1 MYSNTAFIPQ
11 HSATLT
17 PTGYTPLTQSDSIT
31 DSGIKSYN
39 LGQYIQR
46 DSGSLLAEGIYNYA
60 NSKRDA
66 ACAAAANRIFGSNLI
81 DPDDTTLSEFAIG
94 SAIIEQSGFSG
105 NPAAYYKA
113 KGWTMPTGYGSR
125 NNLLRDLGSRTLN
138 EMRSLYDAEQK
149 RLEDA
154 QKDYIETMGAL
165 PQLIADSIRS
175 EGGNKGTPLTPE
187 YLEKLTKYG
196 AKEGAIASQHRAALA
211 WSYLSA
217 YMDDPELL
225 QTGLGLRE
233 KLLDIA
239 NVLSDEKGEID
250 PAAQASLVIM
260 ARQKAIEKQT
270 KIPDSLNHL
279 AQTFLHHLSS
289 ALEADQD
296 TDMASGL
303 GRTLAYQEIIK
314 RRIIDSPV
322 ELNAEEIHQAEEE
335 ASKFAA
341 DLYSDKVS
349 SLLSVFR
356 EAVDLEHDTPES
368 ASFVTKQL
376 AFAAGAAGSTVL
388 PVLGDVIG
396 TVMARGAGAGKIM
409 QRVAGWAGA
418 AYASY
423 DSNLSRAYADA
434 VRDGKINPSIH
445 ASIQAAAQSVSE
457 GAFTV
462 TGTMPALSKIA
473 GKATNYISSR
483 AAANI
488 LARNTA
494 IGTAFNYLGGVILE
508 GTGEMLEEE
517 LSNALETSLNKL
529 ARIAGVELTPV
540 QYKMGEALGNMKP
553 HEIMGFFT
561 YAAILGAGSIP
572 SAYASA
578 RNFALNSD
586 NLLNAGHS
594 KKAVRDIQ
602 FHILQAQDKAADIY
616 SDPKLTKEQKQEQVD
631 KLWESVNQY
640 QKDKAQTDIYDA
652 DPEIVRQRLEEQ
664 KKKTLTKAELALAI
678 QGEIDLRIAKDAG
691 IIDAT
696 AQPGDKFTVTLIEKG
711 GTNADGSKAPD
722 KLVQQEW
729 TRNQLVNY
737 FQIQH
742 NKIYTNALRGF
753 QGLVQAHAAAQTIT
767 DIDGLKVQLQELR
780 EIPYEAYASLKKH
793 QGITTEYIA
802 ELISL
807 VRANI
812 ARHESAGMTRAEAE
826 AQPSNFLPG
835 LSLGELLTLQGAAEE
850 RRDSAA
856 DTTEGKAKGI
866 TKGQSVEY
874 GAFNITRADGS
885 ILIAYVAG
893 RADVNDILEDL
904 IEAHIKHT
912 VATTGLTYTQLG
924 NTIKEVEKHLPP
936 VTMPDGK
943 VEKLTLLPAGK
954 TEYTQQNIIEAYSKL
969 ALANYLYNEQ
979 YLPLTQGGHRLLREI
994 GRVVDTARLYKAI
1007 GDAWFTYANSEQG
1020 KAHLANGGQTFA
1032 DLLTN
1037 AGFKIGSLVA
1047 NARANAEQTL
1057 KVIEGRDFQPDPA
1070 QEVKALI
1077 NRAEAEQQ
1085 LADINAKQAAEPT
1098 TIPASESITGKEI
1111 TIEPQK
1117 ETIVNSQP
1125 RRSHEGAETGQSS
1138 IGNLS
1143 DPAANLRN
1151 LIAQGK
1157 ATEKDFAEFFTK
1169 HPITHAAAIEQGLVP
1184 VTQDGQPTAAYI
1196 KGRQEAEYILAAN
1209 AEADAAAASEA
1220 AEEAKK
1226 QLPGKTKWSTPS
1238 AKAKPLTEQQTK
1250 ATLVSV
1256 AGMTV
1261 SKDGTRYILNNV
1273 ITQRQKGVEY
1283 TVSTDDRR
1291 LTVISQP
1298 TYKPDTEQGS
1308 EDYHTSKGEPVK
1320 VDGTFPNWRQVVPS
1334 SFVAETNV
1342 DLSYYSFLAKG
1353 SIKGKGKKYI
1363 DSPFFKDGQLIA
1375 IKTNEGY
1382 ATFDPVRV
1390 RDIYKQMQELGKK
1403 LGFSP
1408 VITAQQTYG
1417 TKEKG
1422 WGPMMLTAE
1431 HNGIKYQ
1438 HVIMPFYRDKD
1449 AIGEIQPGD
1458 IILGEQPTI
1467 YSGEQTSTPSMSI
1480 IGPSARTWNN
1490 YTDRVFYGL
1499 YDGMPRVELDSGKFR
1514 YFPTHQRG
1522 EHVSELEMQSFIEK
1536 DMLDTIE
1543 SLYKEGIK
1551 ANEAD
1556 TIKKTFDNR
1565 FIGVYT
1571 IVSSIQHYLESN
1583 PSFNKEKVEAF
1594 IKQEKPY
1601 KIRTNLHYVWRLAD
1615 VLEAPELYAAYP
1627 QLKETLVHNFYHE
1640 NENFAGGAQ
1649 GNNIG
1654 LNINEKISI
1663 TEQKATL
1670 LHEVQ
1675 HLVQSIEGYPNGTNE
1690 KTSYADFLAA
1700 YETLERELH
1709 DSISSGNK
1717 ARTAALSAKIKTFKD
1732 LESRYNGNPNKIEQ
1746 FLREITN
1753 RKWFDYIDNYDL
1765 YTRSAG
1771 EAEARAVEKRMNMS
1785 EEERKNKPFNNSLD
1799 VSPYEAVISYIKRV
1813 KRAKQNLLSQHGTS
1827 DPITPTA
1834 AFSIKAAQPAADRFK
1849 ASPLGHNMLYF
1860 IRNEARRYARI
1871 FGDKTP
1877 HEQAVNAAQSAAAI
1891 IAGVDKYLQRT
1902 GTESKPVPQGIRR
1915 RLQHLQKVAEKYA
1928 QIIATGRTRSFKK
1941 LAPQEQA
1948 ELQAAIADLQQQ
1960 EQEASITDA
1969 DKLLTDSDRLT
1980 KKERTARQKE
1990 HDRTILRE
1998 AAKGRVYATLA
2009 AMLEAAADA
2018 LDTHLKNEILVDINR
2033 ITAPVRI
2040 KRTASG
2046 RLKGKMTAPIYRKLE
2061 QAIQFM
2067 ALSPRALETAVDD
2080 VFTAQ
2085 DALATAIKEGYK
2097 NLTSGNAL
2105 LIQLADQLTQDGIK
2119 VTPQTLTAA
2128 LTDYSNALAIYGDIE
2143 SKNYEQTRLAAN
2155 ALFHLIQYGRNKW
2168 ADRQA
2173 QREAEIQQYL
2183 QHFLANT
2190 TAESG
2195 RANAKNEAT
2204 AEEAKKIIS
2213 GSVLDKFMNSTQL
2226 FTALASYEPLRPIFE
2241 HLRYQL
2247 SLSLDTRQKHLNEIR
2262 EQELAAFG
2270 RLLGIKPETAA
2281 GYTRKQ
2287 LQQLSDKFDAFYV
2300 ENNTTHNTGITV
2312 TWQAENQDGEL
2323 KTYRE
2328 ELKYTN
2334 WELLDLLLM
2343 YRQEHYQ
2350 ANAELHGFTPEI
2362 LTQIEKHIGQQ
2373 LMDYGNAI
2381 QQIIIGDGTIP
2392 VYEEREGIP
2401 MRHNPLYWPG
2411 SVNINILNYTRE
2423 EPLVNPYHPAGS
2435 YDFLKARV
2443 RNLKELSPQNAYAKF
2458 RSAIAQRANYIY
2470 LDPVTAPLRSLLA
2483 RDQFANRLTALIGPS
2498 LTEQLKTTINEIT
2511 GAGYNET
2518 SLQDIGGNSKFG
2530 NALSHATLAALAG
2543 NLNSIARQ
2551 ASAAANAGLM
2561 PGISSMDY
2569 YKYAILVRDNNTNIG
2584 ITDVLKLD
2592 CFAIRRRDNA
2602 YVNELAAMGADAKY
2616 STLLNWTK
2624 AGMNLMDKA
2633 DVLANA
2639 VSAAIVYNHKYDKL
2653 KATGNYTEDQLRA
2666 RAEAEVSQYLRLAAQ
2681 PLNRVDKSALYW
2693 QLSQSALGRSIL
2705 YMGSESINK
2714 LGMLRL
2720 NYIINQNNGTGTTKN
2735 LGILLAKMGLTVGL
2749 ASAGINAL
2757 IDLLAGNTPD
2767 DDDNLAAWVMY
2778 QYLWGTVGQHTDA
2791 MPVLGT
2797 FTNAWLSPYA
2807 RFGDGGVTI
2816 PGKNFD
2822 TRASKL
2828 HTMLTDNKTYS
2839 AEQWNKAVTNFMR
2852 ETSAISGYLGGTYA
2866 PWQWYSTVSS
2876 VLSSLTTVANTVNV
2890 LIPAAN
2896 TITEWATGKQ
2906 SKDRRTK
2913 RSRRLKSK
2921 AEATLESTIET
2932 ANEYLFD

>member
-11 HSATLT
+11 HSAPLNQHSA
-17 PTGYTPLTQSDSIT
+17 PLTQSDSIT

-125 NNLLRDLGSRTLN
+125 NNLLRDLGARTLY
-138 EMRSLYDAEQK
+138 EMRTLYDAEQK
-149 RLEDA
+149 RLEEA
-154 QKDYIETMGAL
+154 RQNLANL
-165 PQLIADSIRS
+165 PTLITDSIYSANALGADALFKAKALTPDDLERISKFYDKENAQESYQRALTAWTSFSGFMHSVDSLQSMKREDLRDIAAILNDKDGKPDALATAVLSLLVDRRATAMQSENPEAWAIFSDSLQNWAARS
-175 EGGNKGTPLTPE
+175 NDQELKNRATQWNEMVDNWAAAGISQEEINRFRDNRFNSQEVETLYGLLQHALNTSMSASEKAEWHAKAIASAAKMVGESVVPSLVSMGVTALTRGRGFGAVSSAASAYTANVAVNADALINAAVADAYLQGKVNPEIHGRIEGGTQALS
-187 YLEKLTKYG
+187 
-196 AKEGAIASQHRAALA
+196 EGAIDAGTSLPLVGKLVGKGTNKLAAATATSRVFGNLYA
-211 WSYLSA
+211 RTTLNYLTA
-217 YMDDPELL
+217 GAVQGIGEL
-225 QTGLGLRE
+225 
-233 KLLDIA
+233 
-239 NVLSDEKGEID
+239 
-250 PAAQASLVIM
+250 
-260 ARQKAIEKQT
+260 
-270 KIPDSLNHL
+270 
-279 AQTFLHHLSS
+279 
-289 ALEADQD
+289 
-296 TDMASGL
+296 
-303 GRTLAYQEIIK
+303 
-314 RRIIDSPV
+314 
-322 ELNAEEIHQAEEE
+322 AEEE
-335 ASKFAA
+335 I
-341 DLYSDKVS
+341 
-349 SLLSVFR
+349 
-356 EAVDLEHDTPES
+356 
-368 ASFVTKQL
+368 
-376 AFAAGAAGSTVL
+376 GAALGSAFNALARKAGVQL
-388 PVLGDVIG
+388 SPQQYKLG
-396 TVMARGAGAGKIM
+396 
-409 QRVAGWAGA
+409 Q
-418 AYASY
+418 
-423 DSNLSRAYADA
+423 
-434 VRDGKINPSIH
+434 
-445 ASIQAAAQSVSE
+445 
-457 GAFTV
+457 
-462 TGTMPALSKIA
+462 ALSSMQS
-473 GKATNYISSR
+473 YEV
-483 AAANI
+483 AA
-488 LARNTA
+488 LF
-494 IGTAFNYLGGVILE
+494 GY
-508 GTGEMLEEE
+508 
-517 LSNALETSLNKL
+517 S
-529 ARIAGVELTPV
+529 
-540 QYKMGEALGNMKP
+540 YALGM
-553 HEIMGFFT
+553 
-561 YAAILGAGSIP
+561 LGIP
-572 SAYASA
+572 ADFKSA
-578 RNFALNSD
+578 RTFALNTD

-594 KKAVRDIQ
+594 PEAVRDIQ
-602 FHILQAQDKAADIY
+602 SHILNAQDKATEIY
-616 SDPKLTKEQKQEQVD
+616 SDPKLTKEQKQDQVD

-652 DPEIVRQRLEEQ
+652 DPEIVRQRLEAQ

-696 AQPGDKFTVTLIEKG
+696 AQPGDKFAVTLIEKG
-711 GTNADGSKAPD
+711 GTNEDDSKAPD

-742 NKIYTNALRGF
+742 NKILTHSLRGF

-812 ARHESAGMTRAEAE
+812 AQHESAGMTRAEAE

-835 LSLGELLTLQGAAEE
+835 LSLGELLALQGAAEE

-924 NTIKEVEKHLPP
+924 NTIKEIEKHLPP

-943 VEKLTLLPAGK
+943 VQKLTLLPAGK

-979 YLPLTQGGHRLLREI
+979 YLPLTQGGHRPLREI

-1020 KAHLANGGQTFA
+1020 KTNLANGGQTFA

-1047 NARANAEQTL
+1047 QARATAEQTQ
-1057 KVIEGRDFQPDPA
+1057 KVIEGRNFQPDPA

-1085 LADINAKQAAEPT
+1085 LADINARQAAEPT
-1098 TIPASESITGKEI
+1098 TIPAAESITGKEI
-1111 TIEPQK
+1111 TIDPVSEQETLVSIEP
-1117 ETIVNSQP
+1117 
-1125 RRSHEGAETGQSS
+1125 
-1138 IGNLS
+1138 

-1184 VTQDGQPTAAYI
+1184 ITQDGQPSAAYI
-1196 KGRQEAEYILAAN
+1196 KGRQEAQ
-1209 AEADAAAASEA
+1209 AS
-1220 AEEAKK
+1220 
-1226 QLPGKTKWSTPS
+1226 
-1238 AKAKPLTEQQTK
+1238 
-1250 ATLVSV
+1250 
-1256 AGMTV
+1256 
-1261 SKDGTRYILNNV
+1261 
-1273 ITQRQKGVEY
+1273 
-1283 TVSTDDRR
+1283 
-1291 LTVISQP
+1291 
-1298 TYKPDTEQGS
+1298 
-1308 EDYHTSKGEPVK
+1308 
-1320 VDGTFPNWRQVVPS
+1320 
-1334 SFVAETNV
+1334 
-1342 DLSYYSFLAKG
+1342 
-1353 SIKGKGKKYI
+1353 
-1363 DSPFFKDGQLIA
+1363 
-1375 IKTNEGY
+1375 
-1382 ATFDPVRV
+1382 
-1390 RDIYKQMQELGKK
+1390 
-1403 LGFSP
+1403 
-1408 VITAQQTYG
+1408 
-1417 TKEKG
+1417 
-1422 WGPMMLTAE
+1422 
-1431 HNGIKYQ
+1431 
-1438 HVIMPFYRDKD
+1438 
-1449 AIGEIQPGD
+1449 
-1458 IILGEQPTI
+1458 
-1467 YSGEQTSTPSMSI
+1467 STPSMSI
-1480 IGPSARTWNN
+1480 KAVQTPLFSDIKAAKAELKKIQGQTFINGKVHAVVSGQTIGKTHAAQMSVRNLTALGYSEEEARKIHYSACTKIHEIFESSPYGFFEPNYDQSSKKGRAGAWHYFGVVEVEGYGEFDVNVTAIKTEKESDANPLFSLELTIENPSG
-1490 YTDRVFYGL
+1490 V
-1499 YDGMPRVELDSGKFR
+1499 SGD
-1514 YFPTHQRG
+1514 TLSQRG
-1522 EHVSELEMQSFIEK
+1522 RALRSE
-1536 DMLDTIE
+1536 
-1543 SLYKEGIK
+1543 G
-1551 ANEAD
+1551 
-1556 TIKKTFDNR
+1556 
-1565 FIGVYT
+1565 
-1571 IVSSIQHYLESN
+1571 SSGS
-1583 PSFNKEKVEAF
+1583 
-1594 IKQEKPY
+1594 
-1601 KIRTNLHYVWRLAD
+1601 R
-1615 VLEAPELYAAYP
+1615 
-1627 QLKETLVHNFYHE
+1627 
-1640 NENFAGGAQ
+1640 
-1649 GNNIG
+1649 
-1654 LNINEKISI
+1654 
-1663 TEQKATL
+1663 
-1670 LHEVQ
+1670 
-1675 HLVQSIEGYPNGTNE
+1675 
-1690 KTSYADFLAA
+1690 LAA
-1700 YETLERELH
+1700 YRSFVEKEM
-1709 DSISSGNK
+1709 SIIKKK
-1717 ARTAALSAKIKTFKD
+1717 AQEDGTFMLAPNGKPTNLDEKQWLTVRTAAFKNWFGDWENAPANASKVVDENGEPLVVYHGTRNGGFTIFDDYANEKNSDAPDGSFFFTDKQALAKDYASEYGYWISGSQIYSVFLNMKNPLIVDFEGNRWNFGGKRVYLQQGGKRILAPGGSYFK
-1732 LESRYNGNPNKIEQ
+1732 S
-1746 FLREITN
+1746 T
-1753 RKWFDYIDNYDL
+1753 
-1765 YTRSAG
+1765 T
-1771 EAEARAVEKRMNMS
+1771 EARKYARENNLERAYAI
-1785 EEERKNKPFNNSLD
+1785 EETGDTIAGKAMLDGYDGVIMKNVVDPAEYSKGQSLTPGTNYVCFNNTQ
-1799 VSPYEAVISYIKRV
+1799 IKSATNNR
-1813 KRAKQNLLSQHGTS
+1813 GTFDGS
-1827 DPITPTA
+1827 NPDIN
-1834 AFSIKAAQPAADRFK
+1834 FSIKAARPTADRFK

-1871 FGDKTP
+1871 FGDKSP

-1902 GTESKPVPQGIRR
+1902 GTESKPVPQSIRR

-1960 EQEASITDA
+1960 EQEAAITEA

-2033 ITAPVRI
+2033 ITAPVKI

-2046 RLKGKMTAPIYRKLE
+2046 RLKGKMTATIYRKLE

-2067 ALSPRALETAVDD
+2067 ALSPRALETAIDD

-2085 DALATAIKEGYK
+2085 ETLATAINNGDK
-2097 NLTSGNAL
+2097 NLTGGNAL
-2105 LIQLADQLTQDGIK
+2105 LTQLADQLTQDGIK

-2128 LTDYSNALAIYGDIE
+2128 FTDYSNALAIYGDIE

-2195 RANAKNEAT
+2195 RANAKNKAT
-2204 AEEAKKIIS
+2204 AEEAKKILN

-2226 FTALASYEPLRPIFE
+2226 FTALASYEPLRPLFE

-2281 GYTRKQ
+2281 GYTSKQ
-2287 LQQLSDKFDAFYV
+2287 LQQLSDQFDAFYV

-2312 TWQAENQDGEL
+2312 TWQAENQDGKL
-2323 KTYRE
+2323 KTYSE
-2328 ELKYTN
+2328 ELECTN

-2411 SVNINILNYTRE
+2411 SVNINTLNTTRE

-2435 YDFLKARV
+2435 YDFLKSRV
-2443 RNLKELSPQNAYAKF
+2443 RNLKELRPQNAYSKF

-2498 LTEQLKTTINEIT
+2498 LTNQLKTTINEIV
-2511 GAGYNET
+2511 GAGHNET
-2518 SLQDIGGNSKFG
+2518 SLQDIGGNNKFG

-2543 NLNSIARQ
+2543 NINSIVRQ

-2561 PGISSMDY
+2561 PGISPVDY

-2639 VSAAIVYNHKYDKL
+2639 VSAAIVYNHKYDQL
-2653 KATGNYTEDQLRA
+2653 KATGRYTEEQLRA

-2720 NYIINQNNGTGTTKN
+2720 NYIINRNNGTGAAKN
-2735 LGILLAKMGLTVGL
+2735 TGMLLAKMGLTVGL
-2749 ASAGINAL
+2749 ASAAINAL

-2767 DDDNLAAWVMY
+2767 DDDNLAAWAMY
-2778 QYLWGTVGQHTDA
+2778 QWLWGTVGQHTDA
-2791 MPVLGT
+2791 MPVLGS

-2807 RFGDGGVTI
+2807 RFGDSGVTI
-2816 PGKNFD
+2816 PGKNIN
-2822 TRASKL
+2822 TRTSKL
-2828 HTMLTDNKTYS
+2828 HTMLADNKTYS
-2839 AEQWNKAVTNFMR
+2839 AEQWNKAITNFMR

-2866 PWQWYSTVSS
+2866 PWQWFSTVSS

-2890 LIPAAN
+2890 LLPAAN
-2896 TITEWATGKQ
+2896 TITEWATGEQ

-2913 RSRRLKSK
+2913 RRRRLKSK

>member
-11 HSATLT
+11 HSATLN

-81 DPDDTTLSEFAIG
+81 DLDDTTLSEFAIG

-149 RLEDA
+149 RLEEARQNLANLPTLITDSIYSANALGADA
-154 QKDYIETMGAL
+154 LFKAKALTPDDLERISKFYDKENAQESYQRALTAWTSFSGFMHSVDSLQSMKREDLRDIAAILNDKDGKPDALATAVLSLLVDRRATAMQSENPEAWAIFSDSLQNWAARSNDQELKNRATQWNEMVDNWAAAGISQEEINRFKDNRFNSQEVETLYGLLQHALNTSMSASEKAEWHAKAIASAAKMVGESVVPSLVSMGVTAL
-165 PQLIADSIRS
+165 TRGRGFGAVASAASAYTANVAVNADSLINAAVADAYLQGKVNPEIHGRI
-175 EGGNKGTPLTPE
+175 EGGTQAL
-187 YLEKLTKYG
+187 
-196 AKEGAIASQHRAALA
+196 AEGAIDAGTSLPLVGKLVGKGTNKLAAATATSRVFGNLYA
-211 WSYLSA
+211 RTTLNYLTA
-217 YMDDPELL
+217 GAVQGIGEL
-225 QTGLGLRE
+225 
-233 KLLDIA
+233 
-239 NVLSDEKGEID
+239 
-250 PAAQASLVIM
+250 
-260 ARQKAIEKQT
+260 
-270 KIPDSLNHL
+270 
-279 AQTFLHHLSS
+279 
-289 ALEADQD
+289 
-296 TDMASGL
+296 
-303 GRTLAYQEIIK
+303 
-314 RRIIDSPV
+314 
-322 ELNAEEIHQAEEE
+322 AEEE
-335 ASKFAA
+335 I
-341 DLYSDKVS
+341 
-349 SLLSVFR
+349 
-356 EAVDLEHDTPES
+356 
-368 ASFVTKQL
+368 
-376 AFAAGAAGSTVL
+376 GAALGSSFNALARKAGVQLT
-388 PVLGDVIG
+388 PQQYKLG
-396 TVMARGAGAGKIM
+396 K
-409 QRVAGWAGA
+409 
-418 AYASY
+418 
-423 DSNLSRAYADA
+423 
-434 VRDGKINPSIH
+434 
-445 ASIQAAAQSVSE
+445 
-457 GAFTV
+457 
-462 TGTMPALSKIA
+462 ALSSMES
-473 GKATNYISSR
+473 YEV
-483 AAANI
+483 AA
-488 LARNTA
+488 LF
-494 IGTAFNYLGGVILE
+494 GY
-508 GTGEMLEEE
+508 
-517 LSNALETSLNKL
+517 S
-529 ARIAGVELTPV
+529 
-540 QYKMGEALGNMKP
+540 YALGM
-553 HEIMGFFT
+553 
-561 YAAILGAGSIP
+561 LGIP
-572 SAYASA
+572 ADFKSA
-578 RNFALNSD
+578 RTFALNTD

-594 KKAVRDIQ
+594 PEAVRDIQ
-602 FHILQAQDKAADIY
+602 SHILNAQDKAADIY
-616 SDPKLTKEQKQEQVD
+616 SDPKLTKEQKQDQVD

-780 EIPYEAYASLKKH
+780 EIPYEAYASLQKH

-807 VRANI
+807 VRADI

-835 LSLGELLTLQGAAEE
+835 LSLGELLTLRGAAEE

-954 TEYTQQNIIEAYSKL
+954 TEYTQQNIVEAYSKL

-979 YLPLTQGGHRLLREI
+979 HLPLTQGGHRLLREI

-1020 KAHLANGGQTFA
+1020 KTNLANGGQTFA

-1037 AGFKIGSLVA
+1037 AGFKVGTLVA
-1047 NARANAEQTL
+1047 QARATAEQTQ
-1057 KVIEGRDFQPDPA
+1057 KVIEGLNFQPDPA

-1077 NRAEAEQQ
+1077 NRAEEEQQ
-1085 LADINAKQAAEPT
+1085 LADLNAKQAAEPT
-1098 TIPASESITGKEI
+1098 IIPASESITGNEI
-1111 TIEPQK
+1111 TIEPQE

-1138 IGNLS
+1138 IGN
-1143 DPAANLRN
+1143 DDAANLRN

-1184 VTQDGQPTAAYI
+1184 VTQDGQPSAAYI
-1196 KGRQEAEYILAAN
+1196 KGRQEA
-1209 AEADAAAASEA
+1209 
-1220 AEEAKK
+1220 
-1226 QLPGKTKWSTPS
+1226 
-1238 AKAKPLTEQQTK
+1238 
-1250 ATLVSV
+1250 
-1256 AGMTV
+1256 
-1261 SKDGTRYILNNV
+1261 
-1273 ITQRQKGVEY
+1273 
-1283 TVSTDDRR
+1283 
-1291 LTVISQP
+1291 QP
-1298 TYKPDTEQGS
+1298 
-1308 EDYHTSKGEPVK
+1308 
-1320 VDGTFPNWRQVVPS
+1320 
-1334 SFVAETNV
+1334 
-1342 DLSYYSFLAKG
+1342 
-1353 SIKGKGKKYI
+1353 
-1363 DSPFFKDGQLIA
+1363 
-1375 IKTNEGY
+1375 
-1382 ATFDPVRV
+1382 
-1390 RDIYKQMQELGKK
+1390 
-1403 LGFSP
+1403 
-1408 VITAQQTYG
+1408 
-1417 TKEKG
+1417 
-1422 WGPMMLTAE
+1422 
-1431 HNGIKYQ
+1431 
-1438 HVIMPFYRDKD
+1438 
-1449 AIGEIQPGD
+1449 
-1458 IILGEQPTI
+1458 
-1467 YSGEQTSTPSMSI
+1467 STPSMSI
-1480 IGPSARTWNN
+1480 IGPSARTWDN

-1499 YDGMPRVELDSGKFR
+1499 YDGMPRVELDSSKFR
-1514 YFPTHQRG
+1514 YLDKKERG
-1522 EHVSELEMQSFIEK
+1522 YPLSENELRDRVEK
-1536 DMLDTIE
+1536 NIVDIMEDIYNSSLLLTKRKGE
-1543 SLYKEGIK
+1543 SLQERI
-1551 ANEAD
+1551 
-1556 TIKKTFDNR
+1556 DNN
-1565 FIGVYT
+1565 FIGVYLDEKA
-1571 IVSSIQHYLESN
+1571 ILNYLSAQHDFKREDAENFVLMYQPYDLDVN
-1583 PSFNKEKVEAF
+1583 TEKVW
-1594 IKQEKPY
+1594 
-1601 KIRTNLHYVWRLAD
+1601 NLSAIFKAD
-1615 VLEAPELYAAYP
+1615 ELYAAYP
-1627 QLKETLVHNFYHE
+1627 QLKNVLLFESKLGKPVLWLPVV
-1640 NENFAGGAQ
+1640 AGQTG
-1649 GNNIG
+1649 GKFIE
-1654 LNINEKISI
+1654 INEEANL
-1663 TEQKATL
+1663 TNEQIRETI

-1675 HLVQSIEGYPNGTNE
+1675 HMVQYIEGYPQGSNPDYSYGDFQKAYKLLRQKDRSYLR
-1690 KTSYADFLAA
+1690 KTGQRNPELVAKLEA
-1700 YETLERELH
+1700 YEALEKRYKKSPSRFEAFIRRL
-1709 DSISSGNK
+1709 SGRRIFN
-1717 ARTAALSAKIKTFKD
+1717 
-1732 LESRYNGNPNKIEQ
+1732 
-1746 FLREITN
+1746 
-1753 RKWFDYIDNYDL
+1753 YIDNGDL
-1765 YTRSAG
+1765 YHLSAG
-1771 EAEARAVEKRMNMS
+1771 EAEARAVEKRANMDWIK
-1785 EEERKNKPFNNSLD
+1785 RITTPFNESLD
-1799 VSPYEAVISYIKRV
+1799 VSFEEAIITGLEEIKQENQVKPYTA
-1813 KRAKQNLLSQHGTS
+1813 
-1827 DPITPTA
+1827 PTA

-1877 HEQAVNAAQSAAAI
+1877 HEQAVNEAQSAAAI

-1960 EQEASITDA
+1960 EQEAAITDA
-1969 DKLLTDSDRLT
+1969 DKLLTDSQRMN
-1980 KKERTARQKE
+1980 KRTRDARAAE
-1990 HDRTILRE
+1990 LRRRILRE

-2033 ITAPVRI
+2033 ITSPVKI

-2067 ALSPRALETAVDD
+2067 ALSPRALETAVADI
-2080 VFTAQ
+2080 FTAQ
-2085 DALATAIKEGYK
+2085 DALATAINNGDK
-2097 NLTSGNAL
+2097 NLTGGNTL
-2105 LIQLADQLTQDGIK
+2105 LTQLADQLTQDGIK

-2143 SKNYEQTRLAAN
+2143 SRNYEQTRLAAN
-2155 ALFHLIQYGRNKW
+2155 AMFHLIQYGRNKW

-2195 RANAKNEAT
+2195 RANAKNKAT
-2204 AEEAKKIIS
+2204 ADEAKKILN

-2226 FTALASYEPLRPIFE
+2226 FTALASYEPLRPLFE

-2247 SLSLDTRQKHLNEIR
+2247 SLALDTRQKHLNEIR

-2270 RLLGIKPETAA
+2270 SLLGIKPETAA
-2281 GYTRKQ
+2281 GYTSKQ

-2323 KTYRE
+2323 ETYSE
-2328 ELKYTN
+2328 ELECTN

-2381 QQIIIGDGTIP
+2381 QKIIIADGTIP

-2411 SVNINILNYTRE
+2411 SVNINTLNTTRE

-2435 YDFLKARV
+2435 YDFLKSRV
-2443 RNLKELSPQNAYAKF
+2443 RNLKELRPQNAYAKY

-2483 RDQFANRLTALIGPS
+2483 RDQFANRLTALIGTS
-2498 LTEQLKTTINEIT
+2498 LTNQLKTTINEIV
-2511 GAGYNET
+2511 GAGHNET
-2518 SLQDIGGNSKFG
+2518 SLQDIGGNNKFG

-2543 NLNSIARQ
+2543 NINSIVRQ

-2561 PGISSMDY
+2561 PGISPMDY

-2602 YVNELAAMGADAKY
+2602 YVNELAAMGANAKY

-2624 AGMNLMDKA
+2624 AGMNVMDKA

-2693 QLSQSALGRSIL
+2693 QLSQHALGRSIL

-2767 DDDNLAAWVMY
+2767 DDDNLAAWAMY
-2778 QYLWGTVGQHTDA
+2778 QWLWGTVGQHTDA

-2807 RFGDGGVTI
+2807 RFGDSGITI
-2816 PGKNFD
+2816 PGKNID
-2822 TRASKL
+2822 TRTGKL
-2828 HTMLTDNKTYS
+2828 YTMLTDNKTYS
-2839 AEQWNKAVTNFMR
+2839 AEQWNKAITNFMR

-2876 VLSSLTTVANTVNV
+2876 VLSSLSTVANTVNV
-2890 LIPAAN
+2890 LLPAAN
-2896 TITEWATGKQ
+2896 TITEWATGEQ

-2913 RSRRLKSK
+2913 RRRRLKSK